1 MSERAVTACVT
12 RASLAPARV
21 SGSLSCYLGGPGLDP
36 FRGTPHK
43 ERIGV
48 EREHHVQG
56 TTRVLF
62 PCHLERP
69 QDALGPHGQRRRAGR
84 SAIYL
89 DTNSYHSGPPSASEA
104 LYAPFT
110 PLLLHIGNSSAKCRQ
125 QRYAPGQ
132 GLDQTHPKRGAR
144 SCIEHP
150 SAHACVLRCGVMRDV
165 LISTS
170 GGRCETGEA
179 DGASGDRDGLFGP
192 G

>member
-56 TTRVLF
+56 TTRVPF

-69 QDALGPHGQRRRAGR
+69 QDALGPHGQRRGAGR
-84 SAIYL
+84 AAIHL
-89 DTNSYHSGPPSASEA
+89 DTNSYHSDPPSARDA
-104 LYAPFT
+104 PYA
-110 PLLLHIGNSSAKCRQ
+110 LLHLLCYISVTGAQNIGN
-125 QRYAPGQ
+125 
-132 GLDQTHPKRGAR
+132 RGTSQDRVWIRPIAVANDLR
-144 SCIEHP
+144 SM
-150 SAHACVLRCGVMRDV
+150 LLYCGVMRERAW
-165 LISTS
+165 SRSS

-179 DGASGDRDGLFGP
+179 DEASGD
-192 G
+192 